1 MKNSTKQSLA
11 IALSA
16 ACVASVAPLAKVDAS
31 ELFATQEISSYEIVG
46 SLGKKGEGK
55 CGEGQC
61 GEGDKKGGEGSCG
74 EGRCGH

>member
-31 ELFATQEISSYEIVG
+31 ELFATQEISIYEIVG
-46 SLGKKGEGK
+46 SLGKKNEGS

-61 GEGDKKGGEGSCG
+61 GTDHDKGSEGRCG
-74 EGRCGH
+74 EGRCG